1 MPEEDFLSLVHC
13 LIFATKNHA
22 KQVIETV
29 VKIFVSCEH
38 IQEQHQ
44 LDLHLSLKTMIKY
57 HYKDKNEIRRLLTMI
72 TKAVSEK
79 PLTQV
84 RDYEYLVQSN
94 KDYEIIV
101 AEKDKQL
108 SEIKAENERL
118 KEELKQ
124 NASKH

>member
-1 MPEEDFLSLVHC
+1 
-13 LIFATKNHA
+13 
-22 KQVIETV
+22 
-29 VKIFVSCEH
+29 
-38 IQEQHQ
+38 
-44 LDLHLSLKTMIKY
+44 
-57 HYKDKNEIRRLLTMI
+57 MI
-72 TKAVSEK
+72 TRAVSEK

-94 KDYEIIV
+94 KDYEVIV
-101 AEKDKQL
+101 AEKDKQI